1 MPDILIPAAI
11 VGVFIIFDIVSG
23 ILQAISNPELS
34 SEKLRQGAW
43 HKMGLVLFVCLAYF
57 IDYGT
62 GYLDLGF
69 NFPIVTP
76 LCIYICITEVVSI
89 VENITKM
96 APELKNTEFL
106 RFFKSSELDD
116 DDQKDNK

>member
-11 VGVFIIFDIVSG
+11 VGVFIIFDIISG
-23 ILQAISNPELS
+23 ILQAISNHELS

-106 RFFKSSELDD
+106 SFFKSSELDD
-116 DDQKDNK
+116 DDTKDDK